1 MIDREKINTIE
12 KYAQLINDELGE
24 YWTSLVNLYSSRD
37 FLGSKFEKAYEK
49 EIDRIYKYIK
59 ENAKIKVTEHTYTQK
74 VRDVVFMDSY
84 EPEPDDKFED
94 KFEDE

>member
-12 KYAQLINDELGE
+12 KYAQLIDDELGE

-49 EIDRIYKYIK
+49 EIDAIYKYIK

-94 KFEDE
+94 E

>member
-49 EIDRIYKYIK
+49 EIDAIYKYIK

-94 KFEDE
+94 E

>member
-49 EIDRIYKYIK
+49 EIDDIYKYIK

-84 EPEPDDKFED
+84 EPEPDNKFED

>member
-24 YWTSLVNLYSSRD
+24 YWTSLVNLYSSCD
-37 FLGSKFEKAYEK
+37 FLGSKFKKAYEK
-49 EIDRIYKYIK
+49 EIDDIYKYIK

-94 KFEDE
+94 E

>member
-12 KYAQLINDELGE
+12 KYAQLIDDELGE
-24 YWTSLVNLYSSRD
+24 YWMSLVNLYSSCD
-37 FLGSKFEKAYEK
+37 LFKPEFEKAYEK
-49 EIDRIYKYIK
+49 EIDAIYKYIK

-84 EPEPDDKFED
+84 EPEPDDKFD
-94 KFEDE
+94 DE